1 MSHEDFVPATSSDED
16 DLDNRPSTPS
26 PTPSAR
32 RLSSRHWFSS
42 PPTSE
47 ELSIMNIPP
56 LPLANVDKHDVQR
69 AMEVFSEQEK
79 YVNTVYAH
87 ARRVRV
93 RCHEL
98 SKKIRDLKM
107 TETFRLQQIRCLKE
121 KYNNLLST
129 SNKLHLST
137 TSGYWDAPTTTI
149 EGTSSDSD
157 DLICIICLRNR
168 RNTIFTECSHLSLC
182 EDCCFTLLA
191 GDHPR
196 CPVCRRVGPTKRIY
210 YS

>member
-1 MSHEDFVPATSSDED
+1 MSHEDFVPATSSDEDDLDNRPSTPSPTPVPATSSDED

-107 TETFRLQQIRCLKE
+107 TETFRLQQIRL
-121 KYNNLLST
+121 
-129 SNKLHLST
+129 
-137 TSGYWDAPTTTI
+137 P
-149 EGTSSDSD
+149 
-157 DLICIICLRNR
+157 
-168 RNTIFTECSHLSLC
+168 
-182 EDCCFTLLA
+182 
-191 GDHPR
+191 
-196 CPVCRRVGPTKRIY
+196 
-210 YS
+210 